1 MGKQRNDIYEDV
13 KMADLANHK
22 QVEFAFTTKVCNSGT
37 TPKSTTVTPCTNSV
51 DEHLL
56 ITQDMMLLRSENF
69 IKGTASNSSK
79 SMSNRNDLAIKEEMG
94 RLREHVLLWNA
105 FKFVIIPTIV
115 IALFSSFF
123 PFAQALVPVHEA
135 DSCICIFL

>member
-1 MGKQRNDIYEDV
+1 
-13 KMADLANHK
+13 
-22 QVEFAFTTKVCNSGT
+22 
-37 TPKSTTVTPCTNSV
+37 
-51 DEHLL
+51 
-56 ITQDMMLLRSENF
+56 
-69 IKGTASNSSK
+69 
-79 SMSNRNDLAIKEEMG
+79 MSNRNDLAIKEEMG